1 MILHTKK
8 SGIITGWPPCKNYD
22 NVVVRRPLSV
32 LNQFK
37 EYIETPHMC
46 IYIAEPSLGFQNFGD
61 KFSYFLKKLKIK

>member
-37 EYIETPHMC
+37 EYIETPHMYLHSRA
-46 IYIAEPSLGFQNFGD
+46 IVRISELLVQILGYAPKD
-61 KFSYFLKKLKIK
+61 